1 MQIFDRIPKTTRASA
16 IESAVGAVATLGILA
31 LCGVPKLGLQTI
43 APHPIWLVVLVIAAR
58 YGTRGLG
65 VALPIA
71 WGAAAVMSGRGGAGR
86 VLDTLSMPMELGA
99 LASVVLVGWIAA
111 SNEHR
116 ERGLA
121 RKTAE
126 LERRVAADA
135 GTIADL
141 RRAALALRARNDR
154 LDLSLTFLRNVAR
167 RLHGSDAE
175 AAAQAALEL
184 ITARIGARA
193 ASIEMSPGVSSQ
205 VVSQMP
211 AAEAGSPGALRL
223 LAAVGVWN
231 NEAPDRT
238 ARAAISGRQPMRAV
252 ELSEVGPTDSD
263 IAAPIIDASG
273 VVRGVVSARGV
284 PGGGSS
290 MAALRDLS
298 VIADWASPAL
308 CASSSAH
315 DDASEEHGRA
325 AAIESDFS
333 SANG

>member
-1 MQIFDRIPKTTRASA
+1 MRIFDRIPKTTRASA

-31 LCGVPKLGLQTI
+31 LCGVPKLGLQSI

-71 WGAAAVMSGRGGAGR
+71 WGAAALMSGRGGAGR

-99 LASVVLVGWIAA
+99 LASVVLVGWIA
-111 SNEHR
+111 SGNEHR

-126 LERRVAADA
+126 LERRVTADA

-154 LDLSLTFLRNVAR
+154 LDLSLTFLRNIAR

-184 ITARIGARA
+184 VVARIGARA
-193 ASIEMSPGVSSQ
+193 ASVEMLSGGELRQ
-205 VVSQMP
+205 LAVV
-211 AAEAGSPGALRL
+211 GI
-223 LAAVGVWN
+223 WN
-231 NEAPDRT
+231 RGAPDNT
-238 ARAAISGRQPMRAV
+238 ALSAVRSRQPVRAV
-252 ELSEVGPTDSD
+252 ELT
-263 IAAPIIDASG
+263 SG
-273 VVRGVVSARGV
+273 
-284 PGGGSS
+284 
-290 MAALRDLS
+290 
-298 VIADWASPAL
+298 
-308 CASSSAH
+308 
-315 DDASEEHGRA
+315 A
-325 AAIESDFS
+325 AA
-333 SANG
+333 